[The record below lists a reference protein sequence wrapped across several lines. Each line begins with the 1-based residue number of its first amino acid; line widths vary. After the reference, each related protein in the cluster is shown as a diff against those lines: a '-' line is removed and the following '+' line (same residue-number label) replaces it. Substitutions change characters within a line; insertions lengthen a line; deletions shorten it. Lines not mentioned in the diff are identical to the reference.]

1 MTHPYRR
8 ERVASVVRQIVSE
21 AIAHQM
27 HDPRLEPLTA
37 ITRVEMTGDL
47 LIAKIYVSVPGGAA
61 AEGRTLAALRHATG
75 YLQRQVAGGMTL
87 RHCPELR
94 FVADQGAQAARQAA
108 ELLEENQPLPNEDVG
123 QGGRTLP
130 EAESGEEA

>member
-1 MTHPYRR
+1 MAHPYRK

-37 ITRVEMTGDL
+37 ITRVEMTSDL
-47 LIAKIYVSVPGGAA
+47 LIAKVYVSVPGGAA
-61 AEGRTLAALRHATG
+61 AESRTLAALRHATG

-87 RHCPELR
+87 RNCPELR
-94 FVADQGAQAARQAA
+94 FVADQGAQAAQQAA
-108 ELLEENQPLPNEDVG
+108 ELLKQSQPLPDEDVRHEE
-123 QGGRTLP
+123 QTPP